1 MAEKKKM
8 SVAEI
13 LAAAR
18 AEKGSA
24 APPQAE
30 DTAAR
35 EPVGESPAGGES
47 PAPQAEKKP
56 AAAKAAGGGRPSVS
70 DILAMARQKGG
81 AEGTAAAAKPAAPKP
96 APAPKPAAAAKS
108 DKPAATGGKAGV
120 QRDTASI
127 LAAARAGAKPGPVT
141 KSEAVP
147 RPVKP

>member
-56 AAAKAAGGGRPSVS
+56 AAAQAAGGGRPSVS
-70 DILAMARQKGG
+70 QACSRSQAGG
-81 AEGTAAAAKPAAPKP
+81 
-96 APAPKPAAAAKS
+96 S
-108 DKPAATGGKAGV
+108 SQV
-120 QRDTASI
+120 
-127 LAAARAGAKPGPVT
+127 
-141 KSEAVP
+141 
-147 RPVKP
+147 